1 MSKIKTVELSDE
13 AMIELEL
20 EEAFRDADFSDQAPA
35 PPTAAGNAAAAAD
48 ADDGDFDFVFDEF
61 DRTIKEAAS
70 AFSEQPPEAEAAV
83 VATDEAPGA
92 FDEELAEF
100 DWESDI
106 EPVGAG
112 RPDAPDTITDQDGLF
127 DVGAPAYVAGTAAA
141 AGAAAGAS
149 RPRPEPSRTRVETP
163 PYQQNAANDERRS
176 APVMA
181 DGMLGR
187 RSSSRPVLLG
197 GLGGIA
203 WLGLASVSAFGLFG
217 GQGLTGQNALNASA
231 AFIAGGVLP
240 AFMIFGFGVMVRRMQ
255 DLRLMS
261 RSLAEVALRLGDTA
275 QQRQAD
281 FATPATVLPADQIAA
296 LERRIADEVAAL
308 ERTFAD
314 NEVRVR
320 GLVGELSSERDAMLN
335 HAEQVR
341 ALLIGSHQRLSND
354 VEGASEHAAERIEAA
369 AQSFTALL
377 DDRTNEISRRYED
390 QGRQLAD
397 FFTEQ
402 SQSTQSAL
410 NATGEELARRIAST
424 ADEAGARLQQATE
437 AVNRLIEE
445 RSGELER
452 RAEELTRGATELSDR
467 VHGAITSA
475 NERIAEALRVGSE
488 SWTVDNTLFLTSLEA
503 MLAEK
508 ADRISAEEAG
518 FTARITGSM
527 EERLGVLNQ
536 EVDRFL
542 SMIDD
547 RFDEKMLRTSLL
559 LEGKGEDILER
570 FEQRLIH
577 LEAVLDRHG
586 QPLVET
592 LGQHVGA
599 IESSIERMDTSL
611 AGGVERIGE
620 DHDID
625 QGNRRA
631 LAVSDDIELQRL
643 VAAAADP
650 ESHAIQQGLRIEAT
664 QLRANSRWNSLD
676 AGPQRLTAGLE
687 NRIAQQ
693 LGGGA
698 GGRLFERLDRLRV
711 EFPGQLLG
719 LDGSDEGRAH
729 QCGEGGCANSG
740 QGQGIHRRVCLI
752 DPASGTRFA
761 D

>member
-1 MSKIKTVELSDE
+1 
-13 AMIELEL
+13 
-20 EEAFRDADFSDQAPA
+20 
-35 PPTAAGNAAAAAD
+35 
-48 ADDGDFDFVFDEF
+48 
-61 DRTIKEAAS
+61 
-70 AFSEQPPEAEAAV
+70 
-83 VATDEAPGA
+83 
-92 FDEELAEF
+92 
-100 DWESDI
+100 
-106 EPVGAG
+106 
-112 RPDAPDTITDQDGLF
+112 
-127 DVGAPAYVAGTAAA
+127 
-141 AGAAAGAS
+141 
-149 RPRPEPSRTRVETP
+149 
-163 PYQQNAANDERRS
+163 
-176 APVMA
+176 
-181 DGMLGR
+181 
-187 RSSSRPVLLG
+187 
-197 GLGGIA
+197 
-203 WLGLASVSAFGLFG
+203 
-217 GQGLTGQNALNASA
+217 
-231 AFIAGGVLP
+231 
-240 AFMIFGFGVMVRRMQ
+240 MVR
-255 DLRLMS
+255 
-261 RSLAEVALRLGDTA
+261 
-275 QQRQAD
+275 
-281 FATPATVLPADQIAA
+281 A
-296 LERRIADEVAAL
+296 LESVQAVIKAYD
-308 ERTFAD
+308 
-314 NEVRVR
+314 VR

-611 AGGVERIGE
+611 AGGVERERREQTSGGQE
-620 DHDID
+620 L
-625 QGNRRA
+625 QFRRA
-631 LAVSDDIELQRL
+631 FLGSRERLPSEQRP
-643 VAAAADP
+643 P
-650 ESHAIQQGLRIEAT
+650 EFLRVR
-664 QLRANSRWNSLD
+664 LRRR
-676 AGPQRLTAGLE
+676 RLRSEVT
-687 NRIAQQ
+687 
-693 LGGGA
+693 
-698 GGRLFERLDRLRV
+698 GGRCVRGARSD
-711 EFPGQLLG
+711 PGAPEPPRPPRRRFFRPPS
-719 LDGSDEGRAH
+719 GSGGRY
-729 QCGEGGCANSG
+729 ES
-740 QGQGIHRRVCLI
+740 
-752 DPASGTRFA
+752 
-761 D
+761 